1 MQRDLPPLNALR
13 AFEAVARLDSVSR
26 AAEELHVTHGAV
38 SRQLRVLE
46 QALVAPLFVRAGRGL
61 ALTAAGRRL
70 HAAAEDALRPLRSAW
85 AELRRGPEQAPL
97 VLGCPGSLLARWMI
111 PRLDRL
117 AQECPGL
124 QLHLSARET
133 APDAQLSGLD
143 AALMIAAPP
152 WPADWQVHA
161 LATERIGPVL
171 GPRWP
176 GAETLLQ
183 APPQKLAVHALLH
196 TASRP
201 QAWRAWATRV
211 GVNPDTLRMGT
222 GFDHLHYLLE
232 AAIAGLGI
240 AIAPEQLVAEDLASG
255 RLIAP
260 WGFVD
265 TDAQWVLCASR
276 RRDDARIARLAA
288 WLRGALAVAT
298 DAETQ
303 SLQSELGQQA
313 GARQAEITGA
323 GS

>member
-46 QALVAPLFVRAGRGL
+46 EALGAPLFVRAGRGL

-70 HAAAEDALRPLRSAW
+70 HAAAADALDPLRSAW
-85 AELRRGPEQAPL
+85 AELRRGPEPAPL

-117 AQECPGL
+117 ARDCPDL
-124 QLHLSARET
+124 PLHLSARET
-133 APDAQLSGLD
+133 VPDAQLGGLD

-161 LATERIGPVL
+161 LANERIGPVL

-176 GAETLLQ
+176 GAEALAGASPQ
-183 APPQKLAVHALLH
+183 ALTGHALLH
-196 TASRP
+196 TVSRP
-201 QAWRAWATRV
+201 QAWRAWAALA
-211 GVNPDTLRMGT
+211 GVDPETLRMGT

-240 AIAPEQLVAEDLASG
+240 AIAPEPLVADDLANG

-276 RRDDARIARLAA
+276 RRDDPRIARLAE
-288 WLRGALAVAT
+288 WMRSAL
-298 DAETQ
+298 
-303 SLQSELGQQA
+303 SSG
-313 GARQAEITGA
+313 
-323 GS
+323 